1 MIPLVIGQ
9 LNPVQQF
16 TVFLAWVLA
25 LFGFVAILFSIG
37 LLLQNY
43 FRTNSLD
50 YLIFAGIFFM
60 TSLIVFTGISIVQIV
75 PPITELSDKLILIV
89 FSILWGVFT
98 FLIFLHAF
106 RLRYDWKKKPRVLWY
121 FSLLWFFFYSIA
133 AIFMSFV
140 DVVSGMIYTLS
151 IFVMFIV
158 YFYVGLFLTYVY
170 ISVAPVKPTDRIE
183 FVRKVYILFG
193 IIMMLMSLNQ
203 FVFGS
208 LFLITNDSNVFS
220 IALLIHCLLA
230 IIQGLP
236 ILYICAFFPELLLIS
251 HVQILRA
258 VKLYQKVKKMPT
270 ENLEGDKLLVY
281 LNSIPETFFE

>member
-1 MIPLVIGQ
+1 MMPFTIGQ
-9 LNPVQQF
+9 LNPVQQL
-16 TVFLAWVLA
+16 TLLLAWILV

-60 TSLIVFTGISIVQIV
+60 TSLIVFTGTSIVQIV
-75 PPITELSDKLILIV
+75 PPITNPSEKLILIA

-106 RLRYDWKKKPRVLWY
+106 RLRYDWNTKPQALWY
-121 FSLLWFFFYSIA
+121 FVLLWLIFYSIA
-133 AIFMSFV
+133 AVIMSLL
-140 DVVSGMIYTLS
+140 DVISGMIYTFS
-151 IFVMFIV
+151 IFVMFIF
-158 YFYVGLFLTYVY
+158 YFSIGLFLTYVY
-170 ISVAPVKPTDRIE
+170 ISVEPVQPTDRIE

-208 LFLITNDSNVFS
+208 LFLITNDVYYFS

-236 ILYICAFFPELLLIS
+236 ILYICLFFPELLLIS

-258 VKLYQKVKKMPT
+258 VKLYQKVKKMPIET
-270 ENLEGDKLLVY
+270 LEGDKLLVY
-281 LNSIPETFFE
+281 LNSIPETLFE